1 LSSNLAEF
9 RHIEEMSMTYVE
21 DLKKILLFE
30 SLTDRMLEQLLPM
43 VQVQS
48 FEGRQII
55 YETGSAASHF
65 YSLRRGKVLL
75 EAELAPTI
83 IISLGAIKPGYS
95 FGWTSLRRGD
105 THTSI
110 AVCAEPSEIFVI
122 PRDELLGLFD
132 RDHNI
137 GFLVMQK
144 ATDILENRLERRS
157 AQFLKVITK
166 HPDIAKLL
174 GL

>member
-1 LSSNLAEF
+1 
-9 RHIEEMSMTYVE
+9 MTSVE

-30 SLTDRMLEQLLPM
+30 SLTDRMLEQLIPI

-55 YETGSAASHF
+55 FETGSPASHF

-75 EAELAPTI
+75 EAELASLI

-95 FGWTSLRRGD
+95 FGWAALRKEVV
-105 THTSI
+105 HSSM
-110 AVCAEPSEIFVI
+110 AVCAEPSEIFI
-122 PRDELLGLFD
+122 MPKDELFNLFE
-132 RDHNI
+132 RDHNM
-137 GFLVMQK
+137 GFLVMRK
-144 ATDILENRLERRS
+144 AADILENRLERRT

-166 HPDIAKLL
+166 HPDIAELL